1 MRWVKLYNE
10 NNLISN
16 HNKTKKSYK
25 ITQKH
30 INYIIKILNQRN
42 NKFLSLEELNKKLSN
57 KFSDYN
63 ITSQWLGKVLL
74 SNNITRKRTR
84 KSHFPKTRY
93 GKKISYKKEV
103 KLFFNKINKYN
114 INDIISIDETSI
126 KSAMVKEYCRT
137 IKGKRCYF
145 KTTDNKVFRKYT
157 LLMAI
162 STKEVVA
169 YKFYEKGG
177 SNKDRFLEF
186 LQNNILSKMKNKL
199 LLFDNARS
207 HIAKSVL
214 ESIKNSGNDYVLN
227 IPYHPQTNPIESYFS
242 ELKHYIKL
250 DSKIE
255 YNDLLKSIKK
265 SIKKIKKSHYKNHFT
280 NSLQNNFDNKK
291 IITYKTKKKYK
302 N

>member
-1 MRWVKLYNE
+1 MLKCNIYDCNRTSLMRWVKSYNE
-10 NNLISN
+10 NNLNSI
-16 HNKTKKSYK
+16 HNKTRKSYK
-25 ITQKH
+25 ITKEH
-30 INYIIKILNQRN
+30 IIYIKKILNQRN
-42 NKFLSLEELNKKLSN
+42 NKFLSLEELNKKLSK
-57 KFSDYN
+57 KFNDYN
-63 ITSQWLGKVLL
+63 ITPRWLGQVLID
-74 SNNITRKRTR
+74 NHITRKRTR

-103 KLFFNKINKYN
+103 KAFFNKIKKYN
-114 INDIISIDETSI
+114 INNIISIDETSI

-162 STKEVVA
+162 STKGVVA

-214 ESIKNSGNDYVLN
+214 ESIKNSGNDYLLN
-227 IPYHPQTNPIESYFS
+227 IPYHPQTNPIESFFS

-250 DSKIE
+250 DSK
-255 YNDLLKSIKK
+255 
-265 SIKKIKKSHYKNHFT
+265 
-280 NSLQNNFDNKK
+280 
-291 IITYKTKKKYK
+291 
-302 N
+302 